1 MSQRFFGTD
10 GLRGRANTYPM
21 TVDIALR
28 LGLVK
33 GMAAILPDSSLACAR
48 IYQTY
53 TLYHKYSSPEQWET
67 QLTSRGVYCK
77 IYYQH
82 GVIFQGTVHA
92 ALLWRNRQT
101 QGT

>member
-1 MSQRFFGTD
+1 PPSSFF
-10 GLRGRANTYPM
+10 
-21 TVDIALR
+21 
-28 LGLVK
+28 
-33 GMAAILPDSSLACAR
+33 ACAR
-48 IYQTY
+48 IYQMD
-53 TLYHKYSSPEQWET
+53 TLYHKCSPPEQWET

-82 GVIFQGTVHA
+82 GVVFQGAVHA